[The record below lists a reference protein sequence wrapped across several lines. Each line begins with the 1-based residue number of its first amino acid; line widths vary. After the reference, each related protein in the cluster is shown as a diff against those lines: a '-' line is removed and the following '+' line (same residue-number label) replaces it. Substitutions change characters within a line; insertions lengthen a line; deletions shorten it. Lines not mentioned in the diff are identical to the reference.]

1 MFLLYRRPCVA
12 VCNSQERLTMEPK
25 QQVRG
30 DTHTHTHL
38 AGRQDMRNMLTG
50 DAGMHARG
58 YSYVCVARQQR
69 VNKTREKHNKISI

>member
-30 DTHTHTHL
+30 DTHTHTSGWQTGHAQHVNRGCWDACKRL
-38 AGRQDMRNMLTG
+38 QLCMRCQATESKQDKR
-50 DAGMHARG
+50 
-58 YSYVCVARQQR
+58 
-69 VNKTREKHNKISI
+69 KTQ